1 MVRQRR
7 DEYFQ
12 EGFGRA
18 RLKLDKGEVRFEF
31 RS

>member
-1 MVRQRR
+1 MVRRRR
-7 DEYFQ
+7 DENLK